1 MNKKR
6 KMSFAEML
14 EFEREQI
21 RQNPELMDKIE
32 EKLEDRLSTGMME
45 TADDA

>member
-14 EFEREQI
+14 ETERQQI
-21 RQNPELMDKIE
+21 KNNPELMDKIE
-32 EKLEDRLSTGMME
+32 QKLEDRLSAGVMK
-45 TADDA
+45 TAEK